1 MKRILI
7 LAGIVMLLSSCMLS
21 LTSKFDRFADKVE
34 ADGTKMSLEQWEKC
48 NQQFQALVDE
58 YIDNYSSLDSSEK
71 KQINKAIGRYS
82 KAAVKSG
89 ISGVADVAGS
99 IVSELPDALDGL
111 VESAKG
117 LLEGLGL

>member
-21 LTSKFDRFADKVE
+21 LTSKFDRLADKVE

-117 LLEGLGL
+117 LLEGLGM

>member
-7 LAGIVMLLSSCMLS
+7 LSGIIMLLSSCMLS
-21 LTSKFDRFADKVE
+21 LTSKFDRLADKVE

-58 YIDNYSSLDSSEK
+58 YIDNYSSLDASEK

-99 IVSELPDALDGL
+99 IVSELPDALDGI
-111 VESAKG
+111 VESAQG

>member
-1 MKRILI
+1 
-7 LAGIVMLLSSCMLS
+7 MLLSSCMLS
-21 LTSKFDRFADKVE
+21 LTSKFDRLADKVE

>member
-7 LAGIVMLLSSCMLS
+7 LSGIIMLLSSCMLS
-21 LTSKFDRFADKVE
+21 LTSKFDRLADKVE

>member
-21 LTSKFDRFADKVE
+21 LTSKFDRLADKVE

-99 IVSELPDALDGL
+99 IISELPDALDGL
-111 VESAKG
+111 VESAQG

>member
-7 LAGIVMLLSSCMLS
+7 LAGIVMLLSACMLS
-21 LTSKFDRFADKVE
+21 LTSKFDRLADKVE

-89 ISGVADVAGS
+89 ISGVADVAGRMS
-99 IVSELPDALDGL
+99 PYQSSVPVPPPS
-111 VESAKG
+111 
-117 LLEGLGL
+117 

>member
-21 LTSKFDRFADKVE
+21 LTSKFDRLADKVE

-89 ISGVADVAGS
+89 ISGVADVAGR

>member
-21 LTSKFDRFADKVE
+21 LTSKFDRLADKVE

-58 YIDNYSSLDSSEK
+58 YIDKYSSLDSSEK

-117 LLEGLGL
+117 LLEGLGM

>member
-21 LTSKFDRFADKVE
+21 LTSKFDRLADKVE

-111 VESAKG
+111 VEGAKG

>member
-7 LAGIVMLLSSCMLS
+7 LAGIVMLLSACMLS
-21 LTSKFDRFADKVE
+21 LTSKFDRLADKVE

>member
-21 LTSKFDRFADKVE
+21 LTSKFDRLADKVE

-111 VESAKG
+111 VESAQG

>member
-21 LTSKFDRFADKVE
+21 LTSKFDRLADKVE

>member
-21 LTSKFDRFADKVE
+21 LTSKFDRLADKVE

-58 YIDNYSSLDSSEK
+58 YIDNYSSLDASEK